1 MQALI
6 RADVPL
12 VGEIDGFKFPIE
24 PVLFDFH
31 FDVAFKNFLQRLMAL
46 DACV

>member
-6 RADVPL
+6 RADIPL
-12 VGEIDGFKFPIE
+12 VREFNGWEGAIE
-24 PVLFDFH
+24 PVFLDFH

>member
-12 VGEIDGFKFPIE
+12 MREVNGFKFPIE

-31 FDVAFKNFLQRLMAL
+31 FDVAF
-46 DACV
+46 

>member
-24 PVLFDFH
+24 PVFLNFH
-31 FDVAFKNFLQRLMAL
+31 FDVAFYNFLQRLMAF
-46 DACV
+46 DAGV